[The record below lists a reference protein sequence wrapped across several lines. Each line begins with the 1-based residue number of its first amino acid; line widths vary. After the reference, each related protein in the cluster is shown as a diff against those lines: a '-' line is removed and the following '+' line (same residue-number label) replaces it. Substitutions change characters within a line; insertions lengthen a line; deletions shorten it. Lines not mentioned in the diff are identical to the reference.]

1 MPPKKKPETKK
12 KKGRKLAK
20 KEIKYIVE
28 SLREVDIETMLS
40 SVRSFVD
47 QEEHIHF
54 FSSRQ
59 TVWTHVSTFKLR
71 LIVSYLKDEFVL
83 LYESYGQKRGGFATL
98 LRDWHV
104 VCGRL
109 SCESLEDEKSS
120 TVWVS
125 AKEGYSDV
133 ISSDDRSAIMSFIG
147 AACYAFFQKQ
157 VSYLIQHWSSV
168 QLKYQE
174 LLAGSPSPVKA
185 DDDIAL
191 YRLWGFSLFASIRFR
206 KSALTKFKKRY
217 TVLRKQCFT
226 RQLEV
231 LQSLLETDK
240 SSLPAVIRL
249 QDRGRMSFPHRIL
262 IPLMK
267 KCSVAIKSKMNAKL
281 FKTCGYEMIK
291 VCATVRDTTSV
302 HLVG

>member
-28 SLREVDIETMLS
+28 SLSEVDIETMLS

-47 QEEHIHF
+47 KEEHIHF

-98 LRDWHV
+98 LRDWHI

-120 TVWVS
+120 TVWVL

-133 ISSDDRSAIMSFIG
+133 ISSDDRSAIMSSIG

-157 VSYLIQHWSSV
+157 VFYLIQHWSSV

-174 LLAGSPSPVKA
+174 LLAAQSKQMMTL
-185 DDDIAL
+185 L
-191 YRLWGFSLFASIRFR
+191 YIDYGDFLYLLQYDLENQRSQNSRNVTLYFESNVLPDNWKCFR
-206 KSALTKFKKRY
+206 AY
-217 TVLRKQCFT
+217 
-226 RQLEV
+226 
-231 LQSLLETDK
+231 
-240 SSLPAVIRL
+240 
-249 QDRGRMSFPHRIL
+249 
-262 IPLMK
+262 
-267 KCSVAIKSKMNAKL
+267 
-281 FKTCGYEMIK
+281 
-291 VCATVRDTTSV
+291 
-302 HLVG
+302 